1 MSQPAAFSI
10 RPSDADLR
18 GEAALRRR
26 YRAPQSAHTGN
37 WNEALE
43 AILSHRSV
51 RNYLARPLP
60 EGTLELIVAAAQSAP
75 TSSNL
80 QAWSVVAVEDPARKA
95 RLAGLAAINRHIE
108 QAPLLLVWL
117 ADLSRLRTIAKAN
130 GRAGE
135 GLDYQESFLLAVI
148 DAALAAQ
155 NAVVAIDAL
164 GLGSCYIGAMRNH
177 PQEVARELGLP
188 PETVA
193 MFGLTVGCPDLLA
206 ATDIKPRLPQTV
218 VLHRERYQSAPH
230 PDDLAAY
237 NQTLRTFQQEQSM
250 PEVDWTELMS
260 NRIGSTAALKGRDR
274 LGEVLKALGF
284 KLK

>member
-1 MSQPAAFSI
+1 MSQPAAFST

-26 YRAPQSAHTGN
+26 YRAPQHAHTGN

-60 EGTLELIVAAAQSAP
+60 EGTLELIIAAAQSAP

-80 QAWSVVAVEDPARKA
+80 QAWSVVAVENPARKA

-117 ADLSRLRTIAKAN
+117 ADLSRLRAIAEAN
-130 GRAGE
+130 GREGE

-193 MFGLTVGCPDLLA
+193 VFGLTVVYPDLLS

-218 VLHRERYQSAPH
+218 VLHRERYQADLDPG
-230 PDDLAAY
+230 DLAAY
-237 NQTLRTFQQEQSM
+237 NQTLRSFQQEQAM
-250 PEVDWTELMS
+250 PVVDWTELMS

-274 LGEVLKALGF
+274 LGDALKALGF

>member
-1 MSQPAAFSI
+1 M
-10 RPSDADLR
+10 
-18 GEAALRRR
+18 
-26 YRAPQSAHTGN
+26 
-37 WNEALE
+37 
-43 AILSHRSV
+43 
-51 RNYLARPLP
+51 P

-80 QAWSVVAVEDPARKA
+80 QAWSVIAVEDPARKA

-117 ADLSRLRTIAKAN
+117 ADLSRLRAIAEAN
-130 GRAGE
+130 GREGE

-193 MFGLTVGCPDLLA
+193 VFGLTVGYPDLLA
-206 ATDIKPRLPQTV
+206 ATDIKPRLPQAV
-218 VLHRERYQSAPH
+218 VLHRERYRSEPD

-237 NQTLRTFQQEQSM
+237 NQRLRSFQQEQAM
-250 PEVDWTELMS
+250 PVVDWTELVS
-260 NRIGSTAALKGRDR
+260 NRIGSKAALKGRNH